1 MKAIHGTVRSRRGRV
16 LQVAT
21 QDSLYVV
28 NGNYKHFRDGASVV
42 VLSDSINFLVVDYN
56 EFWDWMDEIT

>member
-1 MKAIHGTVRSRRGRV
+1 V